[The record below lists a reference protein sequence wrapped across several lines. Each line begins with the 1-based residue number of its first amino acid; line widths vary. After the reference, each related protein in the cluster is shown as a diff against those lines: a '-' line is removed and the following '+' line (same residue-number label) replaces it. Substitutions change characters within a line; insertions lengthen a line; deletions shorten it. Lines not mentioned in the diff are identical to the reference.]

1 MKLSTK
7 IGNYS
12 VEVEGATTEE
22 LFDKM
27 AEMSDL
33 LSSGDVCGV
42 SDSTNIIMRKRV
54 SGEYTFYEW
63 FCKESGCS
71 LALGR
76 TKAGGFYPRRK
87 DKEGNWLPNR
97 GWTKWEG
104 SHNKVETEE
113 AVPF

>member
-1 MKLSTK
+1 
-7 IGNYS
+7 
-12 VEVEGATTEE
+12 
-22 LFDKM
+22 M

-33 LSSGDVCGV
+33 LSSGDVCSV

-63 FCKESGCS
+63 YCKDSGCS

-76 TKAGGFYPRRK
+76 TKAGGLYPRRTRK
-87 DKEGNWLPNR
+87 ATGCQMD
-97 GWTKWEG
+97 KWEG
-104 SHNKVETEE
+104 SHNKTETEE